1 MNAEAHMTE
10 TNTSNP
16 AEALYAK
23 LDRAV
28 ADGQR
33 RRAKAERKKA
43 RARANAANYEPS
55 IVSFIDVLGFRALLN
70 SRSAAEIHD
79 IILKLRE
86 FTTPD
91 DTPVRRTKDIRL
103 MSHAFADSVS
113 DAVVRVR
120 PFDTQYSDGAFFQEL
135 HDLLLIQIQCVGSGV
150 LVRAGVAI
158 GDAHVGLDGKGPVF
172 GPAMVRAYEI
182 ESSEAIFPRVV
193 VDEAAYQC
201 FLVDTRLHKEDHD
214 PEEEARYVNGL
225 LRIGEDGT
233 RFIDYL
239 AASEYEFDDFSG
251 YLEFLHAHAELIREN
266 LYSGHRPPV
275 HRKYVWLARY
285 HNDVVQTLRGEFVS
299 CARSTEVFTGLYE
312 TDPIPYLEALL
323 IAL

>member
-1 MNAEAHMTE
+1 MTE
-10 TNTSNP
+10 SSTPNP
-16 AEALYAK
+16 AEALRAK
-23 LDRAV
+23 LERAV
-28 ADGQR
+28 VAGRR
-33 RRAKAERKKA
+33 RRAKADREKA
-43 RARANAANYEPS
+43 RARANVASYESS

-91 DTPVRRTKDIRL
+91 DTPPRRIKDMRL

-135 HDLLLIQIQCVGSGV
+135 HDLLLIQIQCIGSGV

-172 GPAMVRAYEI
+172 GPGMVRAYEI
-182 ESSEAIFPRVV
+182 ETSEAIFPRIV
-193 VDEAAYQC
+193 VDEAAYKR

-239 AASEYEFDDFSG
+239 AASEPEFDEFSG
-251 YLEFLHAHAELIREN
+251 YLAFLDAHAELIRHN
-266 LYSGHRPPV
+266 LDGGHRPPV
-275 HRKYVWLARY
+275 YRKYVWLARY
-285 HNDVVQTLRGEFVS
+285 HNDVVQTLRREFES
-299 CARSTEVFTGLYE
+299 GLRSVEVYAEVYE
-312 TDPIPYLEALL
+312 TNPISCLETLL
-323 IAL
+323 IGL